1 MTSYKMRLAGCSL
14 SMNLEKNKMQV
25 MKTISKLMVA
35 LGAGVAIG
43 SVLGVMFAPD
53 KGSETRRKLQEGRK
67 KLGEKVDEKLKWGK
81 EKLNE
86 KVKRAEEEYE
96 GVI

>member
-1 MTSYKMRLAGCSL
+1 
-14 SMNLEKNKMQV
+14 MNLDKNKMQV

-35 LGAGVAIG
+35 LGVGVAIG
-43 SVLGVMFAPD
+43 SLLGVLFAPD
-53 KGSETRRKLQEGRK
+53 KGSETRRKIQEGRK
-67 KLGEKVDEKLKWGK
+67 KMKEKVDEKLKWGK

-96 GVI
+96 GMI

>member
-43 SVLGVMFAPD
+43 SVLGVLFAPD

-67 KLGEKVDEKLKWGK
+67 KLGEKVDEKLKWSK

>member
-1 MTSYKMRLAGCSL
+1 
-14 SMNLEKNKMQV
+14 MNLEKNKMLG
-25 MKTISKLMVA
+25 MKMISKLLVA

-43 SVLGVMFAPD
+43 SVLGVLFAPD

-67 KLGEKVDEKLKWGK
+67 KLRAKMDEKLKWGK
-81 EKLNE
+81 EKLDE
-86 KVKRAEEEYE
+86 KVKQAEEEYE

>member
-1 MTSYKMRLAGCSL
+1 MRLAGCSL

-35 LGAGVAIG
+35 VGAGVAIG
-43 SVLGVMFAPD
+43 SVLGVLFAPD

-67 KLGEKVDEKLKWGK
+67 KLGEKVDEKLKWSK

>member
-1 MTSYKMRLAGCSL
+1 
-14 SMNLEKNKMQV
+14 MNLEKNKMQD

-43 SVLGVMFAPD
+43 SVLGVLFAPD

-67 KLGEKVDEKLKWGK
+67 KLGEKVDEKLKWSK

>member
-1 MTSYKMRLAGCSL
+1 M
-14 SMNLEKNKMQV
+14 SMNLEKNKMQD

-43 SVLGVMFAPD
+43 SVLGVLFAPD

-67 KLGEKVDEKLKWGK
+67 KLQSKVDEKLKWGK
-81 EKLNE
+81 EKLDE
-86 KVKRAEEEYE
+86 KVKQAEEEYE

>member
-1 MTSYKMRLAGCSL
+1 MKM
-14 SMNLEKNKMQV
+14 
-25 MKTISKLMVA
+25 ISKLMVA

-43 SVLGVMFAPD
+43 SVLGVLFALD

-67 KLGEKVDEKLKWGK
+67 KLRAKVDEKLKWGK
-81 EKLNE
+81 EKLDE
-86 KVKRAEEEYE
+86 KVKQAEEEYE

>member
-1 MTSYKMRLAGCSL
+1 MRLAGCSL
-14 SMNLEKNKMQV
+14 SMNLDKNKMQV

-35 LGAGVAIG
+35 LGVGVAIG
-43 SVLGVMFAPD
+43 SLLGVLFAPD
-53 KGSETRRKLQEGRK
+53 KGSETRRKIQEGRK
-67 KLGEKVDEKLKWGK
+67 KMKEKVDEKLKWGK

-96 GVI
+96 GMI

>member
-1 MTSYKMRLAGCSL
+1 MTSYKKRLAGCSL
-14 SMNLEKNKMQV
+14 SMNLEKNKMQD

-43 SVLGVMFAPD
+43 SLLGVLFAPD

-67 KLGEKVDEKLKWGK
+67 KLREKVDEKLKWGK
-81 EKLNE
+81 EKLDE
-86 KVKRAEEEYE
+86 KVKRTEEEYE

>member
-1 MTSYKMRLAGCSL
+1 MTSYKKRLAGCSL
-14 SMNLEKNKMQV
+14 SMNLEKNKMQD

-43 SVLGVMFAPD
+43 SVLGVLFAPD

-67 KLGEKVDEKLKWGK
+67 KLREKVDEKLKWGK
-81 EKLNE
+81 EKLDE